1 MQPIKK
7 YDLEER
13 LLQFAVSVINLI
25 EDLPDGKISNYLG
38 SQLLRSG
45 TSPALNYG
53 EAQAAESKKDFVHK
67 LKIILKELRE
77 TCICLT
83 ILQHKSLIKN
93 TDVTKENK
101 ELIAIFSKSI
111 ETAEGN
117 LDNS

>member
-13 LLQFAVSVINLI
+13 LLQFAVTVINLI
-25 EDLPDGKISNYLG
+25 EDLPDAKTCNYLG

-67 LKIILKELRE
+67 MKIILKELRE
-77 TCICLT
+77 TSICLT

-93 TDVTKENK
+93 INVTQENK
-101 ELIAIFSKSI
+101 ELIAIFSTSI
-111 ETAEGN
+111 KTAERN
-117 LDNS
+117 LDKS